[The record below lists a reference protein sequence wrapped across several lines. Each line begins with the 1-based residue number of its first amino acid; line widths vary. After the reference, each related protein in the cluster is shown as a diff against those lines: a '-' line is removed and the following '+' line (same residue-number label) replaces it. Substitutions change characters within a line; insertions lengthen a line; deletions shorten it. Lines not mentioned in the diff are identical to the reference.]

1 MEISCPG
8 CQKRFL
14 VPDEKLPANTK
25 VVLTCPDCKGKITV
39 DTRGKSEESG
49 PLPDTDQD
57 AAIEFFEE
65 GTKTGLVCVPDES
78 IKRNAICALE
88 ELGYKTSAADDLR
101 TFYAKVRY
109 NHYGVMVVSEKY
121 AEGETENNP
130 VLKYLERLPISVRR
144 NIFLFLISTQ
154 HRTLDTLMAFSL
166 SVNAIINEKDLG
178 EMREILQK
186 SLSQQEHFYRVFK
199 ECLRVEGRV

>member
-25 VVLTCPDCKGKITV
+25 VVLTCPDCKGKIPI
-39 DTRGKSEESG
+39 DTREKSEETDL
-49 PLPDTDQD
+49 LPDTDQNI
-57 AAIEFFEE
+57 AIEFFEA

-78 IKRNAICALE
+78 IKESVVRALDG
-88 ELGYKTSAADDLR
+88 LDYKTSAADDLR

-109 NHYGVMVVSEKY
+109 NHYDVMVVSEKS
-121 AEGETENNP
+121 AEGGTGNNP
-130 VLKYLERLPISVRR
+130 VLRYLDRLPISVRR
-144 NIFLFLISTQ
+144 NIFLFLISAQ
-154 HRTLDTLMAFSL
+154 HRTLDTSMAFSL
-166 SVNAIINEKDLG
+166 SVDAIINEKDLG

-186 SLSQQEHFYRVFK
+186 SLSQNEHFYKVFK
-199 ECLRVEGRV
+199 DCLRAEGRV